1 MLVRVQ
7 MVLPVLQEIEVVM
20 EVTEL
25 LVMLMTKRMPVQ
37 AVAAAAAVAL
47 QLVGMAGMHREI
59 LQVQII
65 VRLLVA
71 QEVLVAQ
78 PEVVQAVQVQAM

>member
-65 VRLLVA
+65 VLLLVA